1 MILSHC
7 WNVIGMA
14 QEKQVKTGLFGSR
27 HWKALLV
34 IIAGLFT
41 FGGPYLAY
49 VFVHLFKLSVAISI
63 VSGLA
68 LFVVGLVLVW
78 YLVKNK
84 VIT

>member
-1 MILSHC
+1 
-7 WNVIGMA
+7 MA
-14 QEKQVKTGLFGSR
+14 QEKQAKTGTLSSR
-27 HWKALLV
+27 HWKTFLV

-49 VFVHLFKLSVAISI
+49 VFVHLFKASVLISTI
-63 VSGLA
+63 SGLA

-78 YLVKNK
+78 YLVKNR